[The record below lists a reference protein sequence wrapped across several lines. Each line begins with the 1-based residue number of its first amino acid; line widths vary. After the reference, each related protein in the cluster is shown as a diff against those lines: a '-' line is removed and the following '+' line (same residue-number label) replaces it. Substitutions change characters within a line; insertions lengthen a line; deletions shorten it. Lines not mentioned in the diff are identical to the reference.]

1 MMTSHKELELVSK
14 DSRINELFA
23 AMGLEYESG
32 YDVSPTFSTKPPRTG
47 WQALFFET
55 ESRLGI
61 YHIMATKEKSISAL
75 RTFVGGIK
83 ADHFVITAALKDHD
97 CLFIKNFHRGD
108 KTKYHTFSLRKD
120 SEYNKAIAVFRK
132 HTITADILTAHAG
145 LANILK
151 DMATSS
157 ESFTNRGL
165 FSTYYLENRMLKDL
179 EQAKRRKIAKEA
191 VPVLEALRTSDQ
203 KITALLEALGYEL
216 QEKEGTGYS
225 LLVNGAA
232 VSSII
237 VTGRANLDV
246 RYKEGIPSMQAV
258 SELSN
263 HEWVMLTNGRI
274 WRMYSSKVSSA
285 STNYFEVDLDQVD
298 DEKDM
303 RLQYF
308 VAIFGALSLQAIR
321 GKSQLD
327 YIHEGSM
334 THASE
339 LEEDMRAKIFDGDM
353 FVMLIRGVLDHN
365 SKKRYERA
373 ELADAKDK
381 AIRILYRLLFILYA
395 ESRFLLPVDHPKY
408 KKASMLSMRDGLDAF
423 QRKGESYSCWNNL
436 KTLFTGIS
444 KGNPELNLP
453 AYNGKL
459 FEKSDIDNLSI
470 RNQFLVSVIRDMTE
484 KNGESVDY
492 QSLGVR
498 HLGSIYESL
507 LEYDVVQAERDMVVI
522 DDRILDADFAE
533 DISKKPDSYVQ
544 KNDIYLSTGGL
555 TRKGTGSYFTPEPI
569 VKNLIKSGLQPVFDE
584 RAKKFENAIKRH
596 RSGDADAAEQCNSL
610 MLDLQVLDPAMGSG
624 HFLVAVTDEVTRWII
639 GLTTKYPDAP
649 IVDIIGR
656 LRNTVIKTQKEK
668 GIDLNSDL
676 LTPNSILKRMVMKS
690 CVYGTDI
697 NGLSVELAKLSLW
710 LDSFTIGMP
719 LTVLGHHIRQGNS
732 LIGIYTNMQ
741 NNGTL
746 DSYME
751 QTMESGG
758 QILQEISQTPDIMP
772 EEIQQDEILMTQL
785 YKQNTK
791 LRKQFDAKCAHI
803 LRQSEGVPSESD
815 TVTSVAEHSIFH
827 WQLEFPDAFTDSRPG
842 FDLIVG
848 NPPWE
853 AIKPK
858 DDEFFSMYEPRFR
871 AYTNKQ
877 DAKRRKQE
885 LLKNPDIKA
894 DHDDYTRHI
903 EEQSTFFKE
912 SGQYV
917 LRGKGDTD
925 LWKLFL
931 ERMMGLLAR
940 EGRLSVVIPSGI
952 LTNDGARELRKK
964 LLDMRIVSIYEF
976 ENRRRIFPEVD
987 SRYKFVLLTVT
998 HAKPK
1003 PKFDAAFYLHDVASL
1018 DGKTEREK
1026 FLPMPTGLAR
1036 KMSPESFVIPEAR
1049 STRDM
1054 EILNYVYEKHSRV
1067 SDGLDRGKYLVE
1079 FVSEFHKT
1087 NDSSLFR
1094 RDGKGWPLIEG
1105 KSYHQFIPNF
1115 SKSEFTVLL
1124 KEGINHIKSKKI
1136 YGGKGKEI
1144 HDKPILAFRGVASS
1158 TNMRTMISCII
1169 PPHRFFSNSSPM
1181 VIIQHNKNPLIDRQY
1196 DKIIF
1201 YLEAVFNSM
1210 TFDYLLRPQ
1219 VNINLN
1225 FFIVKGIAIP
1235 NDVMSKRAQQ
1245 IINLA
1250 RTLTMQNEKYE
1261 TMVDDPG
1268 VKTQKLDIMQR
1279 IKINAELDALVAHH
1293 YGLDREQYEHVV
1305 STFDDH
1311 RTATNRLT
1319 EGDNEESEEVME
1331 WDDSTIRALNYEI
1344 RELALQFYDK
1354 HISG

>member
-1 MMTSHKELELVSK
+1 MASHKELELLSK

-32 YDVSPTFSTKPPRTG
+32 YDISPTFSTKPPRTG

-61 YHIMATKEKSISAL
+61 YHIIATKEKSMSAL

-83 ADHFVITAALKDHD
+83 ADHFVITASLRDHD

-108 KTKYHTFSLRKD
+108 KTKYHTFSLRKN
-120 SEYNKAIAVFRK
+120 SEYNRAIAVFRK

-145 LANILK
+145 LADILK

-179 EQAKRRKIAKEA
+179 EQAKRRRIAKE
-191 VPVLEALRTSDQ
+191 VMPVLEALRTSDQ
-203 KITALLEALGYEL
+203 KITALLGALGYEL
-216 QEKEGTGYS
+216 REKEGTGYS
-225 LLVNGAA
+225 LLVNGIT
-232 VSSII
+232 VSSLT
-237 VTGRANLDV
+237 VTDRNNLDV
-246 RYKEGIPSMQAV
+246 RYEEGIPSMQAV

-308 VAIFGALSLQAIR
+308 VAIFGALSLQVTGGR
-321 GKSQLD
+321 SQLD

-353 FVMLIRGVLDHN
+353 FVMLIRGVLDHD
-365 SKKRYERA
+365 SKKKYERA
-373 ELADAKDK
+373 ELTDAKDK

-423 QRKGESYSCWNNL
+423 SKKGESYSCWNNL

-444 KGNPELNLP
+444 RGNPELNLP

-459 FEKSDIDNLSI
+459 FEKSDIDCLSI
-470 RNQFLVSVIRDMTE
+470 RNQFLVPVIRDMTE
-484 KNGESVDY
+484 KGGESVDY

-507 LEYDVVQAERDMVVI
+507 LEYDIVQAERDMVI
-522 DDRILDADFAE
+522 IGDRILDADFAE
-533 DISKKPDSYVQ
+533 DISEKPDSYVQ

-555 TRKGTGSYFTPEPI
+555 ARKGTGSYFTPEPI
-569 VKNLIKSGLQPVFDE
+569 VKNLVKSGLQPMFDE
-584 RAKKFENAIKRH
+584 RSKKFENAIKKH
-596 RSGDADAAEQCNSL
+596 RNGDIDATEQCNSL

-624 HFLVAVTDEVTRWII
+624 HFLVAVTDEITRWIM

-649 IVDIIGR
+649 IVDVIGR
-656 LRNTVIKTQKEK
+656 LRDAVIKTQKEK

-732 LIGIYTNMQ
+732 LIGIYSNMQ

-758 QILQEISQTPDIMP
+758 QILQKISQTPDIIP

-791 LRKQFDAKCAHI
+791 LRKQFDARCVHI
-803 LRQSEGVPSESD
+803 LRQSEGIPSESD
-815 TVTSVAEHSIFH
+815 IITSVDEHSVFH

-858 DDEFFSMYEPRFR
+858 DDEFFSMYEPCFR
-871 AYTNKQ
+871 AYTSKQ
-877 DAKRRKQE
+877 DAERRKRE
-885 LLKNPDIKA
+885 LLKNPGIKA
-894 DHDDYTRHI
+894 EHDDYARHI

-917 LRGKGDTD
+917 MRGKGDTD

-931 ERMMGLLAR
+931 ERMVGLLAQG
-940 EGRLSVVIPSGI
+940 GRLSVVIPSGI
-952 LTNDGARELRKK
+952 LTNDGAKALRKK
-964 LLDMRIVSIYEF
+964 LLDMRIISIYEF
-976 ENRRRIFPEVD
+976 ENKRRIFPEVHA
-987 SRYKFVLLTVT
+987 SYKFVLLTVART
-998 HAKPK
+998 KSK
-1003 PKFDAAFYLHDVASL
+1003 PKFDVAFYLHDVASL

-1026 FLPMPTGLAR
+1026 FLSMPTDLAR
-1036 KMSPESFVIPEAR
+1036 KMSPESYVIPEAR
-1049 STRDM
+1049 STKDM
-1054 EILNYVYEKHSRV
+1054 EILNYVYEKHGRV
-1067 SDGLDRGKYLVE
+1067 SDGLDKCKYLIE
-1079 FVSEFHKT
+1079 FVREFDKT
-1087 NDSSLFR
+1087 NDSDLFR
-1094 RDGKGWPLIEG
+1094 RDGKGQPLIEG
-1105 KSYHQFIPNF
+1105 KNYHQFIPDF
-1115 SKSEFTVLL
+1115 SKSEFTIIS
-1124 KEGINHIKSKKI
+1124 KEGVKHIASKKI
-1136 YGGKGKEI
+1136 YGDKGKEI
-1144 HDKPILAFRGVASS
+1144 HNKPILAFRGIASS
-1158 TNMRTMISCII
+1158 TNVRTMISCII
-1169 PPHRFFSNSSPM
+1169 PPYKFFSNSSPM
-1181 VIIQHNKNPLIDRQY
+1181 IIIQHNKNPLVDKQY
-1196 DKIIF
+1196 DKIIL

-1219 VNINLN
+1219 VNMNLN

-1235 NDVMSKRAQQ
+1235 DDIRSKRAQQ
-1245 IINLA
+1245 IMRLA
-1250 RTLTMQNEKYE
+1250 GMLTIQDERYE
-1261 TMVDDPG
+1261 MMMGELG
-1268 VKTQKLDIMQR
+1268 VKIRKLGIEQR
-1279 IKINAELDALVAHH
+1279 IKITAELDALVAHH

-1311 RTATNRLT
+1311 KIAPNRLI
-1319 EGDNEESEEVME
+1319 GDDNEEGEKEME
-1331 WDDSTIRALNYEI
+1331 WDDLAIRALNYEI
-1344 RELALQFYDK
+1344 RELALMFYDK